1 MSFTGERIDESEGIL
16 KQISSC
22 SSHLVLKK
30 RNLGIHEFQA
40 GGKTDESSDTG
51 QNIFYLGIHDGCSY
65 ENCVIHLYEMRIS
78 AKREACGSHLDIV

>member
-1 MSFTGERIDESEGIL
+1 MGSGLQSFRHIGNFQFLNIAVLSFTRERIDESEGIL

-40 GGKTDESSDTG
+40 RGKTDESSDTG
-51 QNIFYLGIHDGCSY
+51 LIIFYLGIHDECS
-65 ENCVIHLYEMRIS
+65 
-78 AKREACGSHLDIV
+78 

>member
-1 MSFTGERIDESEGIL
+1 MGSGLQSFRHIGTFWLLNITILLFTGERIDGSEGIL
-16 KQISSC
+16 KQISFC

-51 QNIFYLGIHDGCSY
+51 QIIFYLGIHDECS
-65 ENCVIHLYEMRIS
+65 
-78 AKREACGSHLDIV
+78 

>member
-1 MSFTGERIDESEGIL
+1 MGSGLQSFRHIGVFRCLNITVMSFTRERIGGSEGIL

-40 GGKTDESSDTG
+40 GGKTGESSDLG
-51 QNIFYLGIHDGCSY
+51 QNIFYLGIHDECS
-65 ENCVIHLYEMRIS
+65 
-78 AKREACGSHLDIV
+78 

>member
-1 MSFTGERIDESEGIL
+1 MGSGLQSSRHIVAFWLLNITVLSFTRERIDESEGIL

-51 QNIFYLGIHDGCSY
+51 QNIFYLGIHDECS
-65 ENCVIHLYEMRIS
+65 
-78 AKREACGSHLDIV
+78 